1 MAGGFEAR
9 PLTRPTVALEHHTSV
24 VFVSSVLRSHVK
36 AFPRS
41 AALPRNLRPPHEVRG
56 RSPSFVP
63 FLSCVHCRISAASLV
78 SPSPPLSQRLQPR
91 AAGGKAA
98 ASHTPRAARC
108 AVHRLHT
115 HALSPRARAGSC
127 APRGAVLTQG
137 GVFVVFR
144 AACSRVSAC
153 NPRLRSFAPR
163 PLHSQTPPRRPSH
176 PLPQALFAALTPPKW
191 IATRT
196 KNPARTPLSPSA

>member
-36 AFPRS
+36 AFPALLHSPAICGRHTKLGVAAHRLYRFSVVLS
-41 AALPRNLRPPHEVRG
+41 AV
-56 RSPSFVP
+56 
-63 FLSCVHCRISAASLV
+63 SAASLV

-176 PLPQALFAALTPPKW
+176 PLPQGIFAALTPPKW

-196 KNPARTPLSPSA
+196 KNPARTPLSSST